1 MGEIEACLYGHPDIR
16 EIAMAAFS
24 DEEAGV
30 RIRAHV
36 ATRDGG
42 RLPIIK
48 TKRFCP
54 EHLPVYMIPDVFS
67 FHRVLPKT
75 STDKIDNQALE
86 GLG

>member
-1 MGEIEACLYGHPDIR
+1 MV
-16 EIAMAAFS
+16 AFS

-42 RLPIIK
+42 RLSIIK
-48 TKRFCP
+48 TKRFCSG
-54 EHLPVYMIPDVFS
+54 HIPVYMITDVFS
-67 FHRVLPKT
+67 LHRVLPKT
-75 STDKIDNQALE
+75 STDKIDYQALE